1 MPVDM
6 KKVDVYLKRLAEKR
20 ARAASDVERYQEA
33 TDHASKLLAK
43 AQAILEACDVLI
55 REHDDRLDPAVIEA
69 IRTWQNHPKK
79 RGDLKAAL
87 LEVVTAHSPE
97 GLTTEEVCDAIEA
110 RWQLE
115 FVIPG
120 DRAEWKRGSIAR
132 QLRRL
137 AERGI
142 LEPMH
147 DQTEAA
153 TVEAGRWRLRRD
165 PVLSLDHLRVQIEAE
180 GGEVRVSDV
189 AHA

>member
-6 KKVDVYLKRLAEKR
+6 KKIDVYLKRLAEKR
-20 ARAASDVERYQEA
+20 ARAAGDVKRYQEA
-33 TDHASKLLAK
+33 TDQASTLLAK
-43 AQAILEACDVLI
+43 AKAVLEACDVLI
-55 REHDDRLDPAVIEA
+55 REHDDRLDPAAIEA

-97 GLTTEEVCDAIEA
+97 GLTTDEVCDAIEA
-110 RWQLE
+110 RWQLK
-115 FVIPG
+115 FLIPG
-120 DRAEWKRGSIAR
+120 DRVEWKRGSIGR

-137 AERGI
+137 AKRGI
-142 LEPMH
+142 IEPMH

-153 TVEAGRWRLRRD
+153 TVEAGRWRLKTD
-165 PVLSLDHLRVQIEAE
+165 PVVSLDHLRVQIEAQ